1 MLFLNFL
8 THIYLNSGTYLSFL
22 KHGTSFIS
30 VMSIINKMKNEFL
43 TDPLLVYIKKQIIK
57 FF

>member
-43 TDPLLVYIKKQIIK
+43 EDNVIIYIEKLRNI
-57 FF
+57 